1 MKKAYEKRALY
12 AIGYHGTERI
22 PGNAKDTDCCS
33 NTKKRCKDMEQW
45 NRRGN
50 NGKSKSL
57 WQKKVYANFKKCE
70 VPVLYA
76 TVAEIVYK
84 KAYGHGG
91 FRPGAGRKKD
101 EDKIPKKTYSFRLT
115 VAEQIRVKQFI
126 EDMRKEDGR
135 QSIIPPPKS

>member
-1 MKKAYEKRALY
+1 MRNGHYTQSDIMELNVYRETQKIQIAVATLKNGAKIWSNGIDVE
-12 AIGYHGTERI
+12 ITEN
-22 PGNAKDTDCCS
+22 PKVF
-33 NTKKRCKDMEQW
+33 
-45 NRRGN
+45 
-50 NGKSKSL
+50 GK
-57 WQKKVYANFKKCE
+57 KKVYANFKKCE

-126 EDMRKEDGR
+126 EDMRKEDDR
-135 QSIIPPPKS
+135 Q